1 MLQTICNDIGKI
13 MLEGCANAGRMML
26 LFTDTLKRI
35 SKADGKETVRQM
47 REDPHE
53 EVWTARGYW
62 MGCLIPCLRRIQV
75 CYGDKPC
82 GGRRG
87 HDWILRET

>member
-35 SKADGKETVRQM
+35 SKADREGNRQTNG
-47 REDPHE
+47 E
-53 EVWTARGYW
+53 AGS
-62 MGCLIPCLRRIQV
+62 
-75 CYGDKPC
+75 
-82 GGRRG
+82 
-87 HDWILRET
+87 